1 MVRPARRNCPL
12 LEGTISC
19 QLVITQL
26 RREVLIK
33 LTEEMVELVNNARE
47 SGNPCIIATAS
58 TDGTPNC
65 GYIGTVLKIDDSS
78 FIYRDRSGRSP
89 LEHVE
94 ENAKVILLFR
104 HAEKQTGWKFR
115 CTSQVHRNGPDYDK
129 AIDQLTKSGLI
140 TDPELPAAIVVLR
153 VNQVL
158 DLFGKVLQET
168 EPRIEW

>member
-1 MVRPARRNCPL
+1 M
-12 LEGTISC
+12 
-19 QLVITQL
+19 
-26 RREVLIK
+26 IK
-33 LTEEMVELVNNARE
+33 LTEEMVELINNARE

-115 CTSQVHRNGPDYDK
+115 CTSQVHRKGPAYDK

-140 TDPELPAAIVVLR
+140 TDPELPAAIVVLQ